1 MSDKNL
7 NNVSGNPFDNVD
19 LFESQNSLIIDHL
32 EQISNGI
39 YAIQRHESPTLAEV
53 PHLLDLSRTLMV
65 SELEV
70 AVIALVALSN
80 PDCESVNEKFLV
92 KSLMPFFQGR
102 RAPIQQAIQALIT
115 ERLIHRDLESDV
127 ELPCMIKFDV
137 GNIPQSISITGIP
150 DFIEIKGSIPSEIN
164 LKMPENPEIEMVYK
178 GSPIEVKVELDYKK
192 ILGDENGEDYPCF
205 AIIPCKN
212 KRQ

>member
-39 YAIQRHESPTLAEV
+39 YAIERHESPTLAEV

-102 RAPIQQAIQALIT
+102 RAPVQQAIQAT
-115 ERLIHRDLESDV
+115 DPPRFRE
-127 ELPCMIKFDV
+127 
-137 GNIPQSISITGIP
+137 
-150 DFIEIKGSIPSEIN
+150 
-164 LKMPENPEIEMVYK
+164 
-178 GSPIEVKVELDYKK
+178 
-192 ILGDENGEDYPCF
+192 
-205 AIIPCKN
+205 
-212 KRQ
+212 